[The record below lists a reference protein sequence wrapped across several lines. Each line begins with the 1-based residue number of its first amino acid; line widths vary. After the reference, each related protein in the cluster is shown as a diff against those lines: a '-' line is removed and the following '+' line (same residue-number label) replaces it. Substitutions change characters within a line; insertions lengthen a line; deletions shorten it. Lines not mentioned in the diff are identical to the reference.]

1 MLYSPKTSDYLKIL
15 ADDKV
20 RDFVVKNLGKYFK
33 STKKGLYSKLRG
45 EQNLK
50 KVAALVYIFH
60 IALKSRKICYDFD

>member
-15 ADDKV
+15 TDDKV

-33 STKKGLYSKLRG
+33 STKKGLHSKLRG

-50 KVAALVYIFH
+50 KVAALV
-60 IALKSRKICYDFD
+60 